1 MINCYEREV
10 TMIRVLLA
18 DDEPVMR
25 AVLREVFDADDRFA
39 VVAAVGS
46 GPEAVLAAQ
55 ATAPDVVLLDE
66 RMPGGGVEAA
76 EALREQGVPSTV
88 VFLSGR
94 MEPSLVARMLR
105 AGARGAI
112 AKGDVGAALPD
123 LVERCVRGEVILAT
137 PSAAEGLR
145 LYAGG

>member
-1 MINCYEREV
+1 
-10 TMIRVLLA
+10 MIRVLVA
-18 DDEPVMR
+18 DDEPVVR
-25 AVLREVFDADDRFA
+25 GALSEVFEADDRF
-39 VVAAVGS
+39 VVVGAVGS
-46 GPEAVLAAQ
+46 GPEAVQTARTA
-55 ATAPDVVLLDE
+55 APDVVLLDE

-76 EALREQGVPSTV
+76 ESLREEGVPATV

-105 AGARGAI
+105 AGARGVI
-112 AKGDVGAALPD
+112 AKGDVGGALTD

-145 LYAGG
+145 LYGGS